1 MQKITVRRIVLGSVL
16 LCMSIFAL
24 LTLCFNVIYID
35 GEILQANVYA
45 DNGFSLIGRKS
56 FFLTGLKEVNMKNA
70 DALISVCQSLAI
82 LFLIMAVASVCFT
95 VLGFFFDKS
104 EKTFKAA
111 VVIIMVEV
119 IGFMVV
125 GIVVRAVFISAVV
138 KNSSIWE
145 TIFGTQLGQSDML
158 VVEKA
163 LKEKVKTAAFAPLII
178 AAIFLIGYIV
188 CDCLVKNGKVL
199 DIEKKDGSTVAV
211 VPSGAACYFIKID
224 VQYLREL
231 KQIFD
236 EGILTEEEFMEQK
249 RLALGKKE

>member
-1 MQKITVRRIVLGSVL
+1 MQKITVRRIVLGSIL

-35 GEILQANVYA
+35 GETLQANVYA

-82 LFLIMAVASVCFT
+82 
-95 VLGFFFDKS
+95 
-104 EKTFKAA
+104 
-111 VVIIMVEV
+111 
-119 IGFMVV
+119 GFMVV
-125 GIVVRAVFISAVV
+125 GIVVRAVFISAVE

-163 LKEKVKTAAFAPLII
+163 LKETVKTAAFVPLII

-188 CDCLVKNGKVL
+188 CDCLVRNGKVL
-199 DIEKKDGSTVAV
+199 TIEKNDGSTVAAAS
-211 VPSGAACYFIKID
+211 SGVTCDFRKID

-231 KQIFD
+231 KQLFD

-249 RLALGKKE
+249 RLVLGKKE